1 MHENGILFLFKSF
14 LLLVRSLSGQTMVF
28 PRGNGATEDRSFSH
42 LRVGLGQQLRY
53 LDLRCAQRAR
63 REPHVLRILA
73 TRAALQQPRAAHEH
87 HRLLL
92 QELGLELRAGQALAP
107 LDGAGQ
113 RCVALLPA
121 IGERFD
127 MLLTATR
134 CESTR
139 TALEDVMATIEP
151 RRSAPSVT
159 VARDPESASD
169 NAQPRPMR
177 MRSARKRRSA
187 SLGTQSQG

>member
-1 MHENGILFLFKSF
+1 MKPLHYAKSLFDLTPVAERIPVRDSLTSSARALIDPEIAAILCDPAARDVTRFSV
-14 LLLVRSLSGQTMVF
+14 VRSLQAGAHPMVQ
-28 PRGNGATEDRSFSH
+28 S
-42 LRVGLGQQLRY
+42 
-53 LDLRCAQRAR
+53 
-63 REPHVLRILA
+63 
-73 TRAALQQPRAAHEH
+73 
-87 HRLLL
+87 LLTL
-92 QELGLELRAGQALAP
+92 LRA
-107 LDGAGQ
+107 Q